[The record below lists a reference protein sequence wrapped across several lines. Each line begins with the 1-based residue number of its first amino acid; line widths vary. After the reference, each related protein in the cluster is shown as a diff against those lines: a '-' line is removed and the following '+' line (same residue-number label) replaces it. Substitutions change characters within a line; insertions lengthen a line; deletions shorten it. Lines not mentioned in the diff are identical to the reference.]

1 MRNEIK
7 TADEVVD
14 HGVIYFG
21 NDILTKFSKVYELDL
36 TPEKASKLEMRFDE
50 LSKTPRR
57 DEECYINEATK
68 KLSGGKYFLI
78 EFNDG
83 LLKLVPGLFTFYQP
97 FADQNPSSV
106 TEIINLETVDD
117 WFKCVDRYMFLL
129 AFALPGNNIL
139 LTQSK
144 TKKAM
149 IWYLSEKTIK
159 YIKKK

>member
-1 MRNEIK
+1 MRNELK
-7 TADEVVD
+7 TADEAD
-14 HGVIYFG
+14 QGVIYFG

-36 TPEKASKLEMRFDE
+36 TPEKAAKLEMRFDE

-57 DEECYINEATK
+57 DKEYYINEATK
-68 KLSGGKYFLI
+68 KLNGGKYFLI

-97 FADQNPSSV
+97 FADSDPSSV

-149 IWYLSEKTIK
+149 IWYLSEKTIN